1 MESCEGCEHM
11 QREDAGRGFDFC
23 ICELGKYEKIPRP
36 VVERV
41 PKGYDPSG
49 PIPSWCKMGRGV
61 RYGG

>member
-1 MESCEGCEHM
+1 MESCEGCGHM

-23 ICELGKYEKIPRP
+23 ICELGKYENIPRP